1 MAALDVMAVL
11 LDGIHEAVNR
21 DGSLHPLCLVQ
32 TVMEDALSVDI
43 VASLLEYLVTA
54 VHVDIRNASR
64 QGMYPRRDD
73 FHGSGSESG

>member
-32 TVMEDALSVDI
+32 TVMEDALSVE
-43 VASLLEYLVTA
+43 LEVLSEDRCHYRGFTVG
-54 VHVDIRNASR
+54 VF
-64 QGMYPRRDD
+64 GYRRSC
-73 FHGSGSESG
+73 GYS